1 MATVHVRIEWPDG
14 VEMPAAARCRVTVE
28 NVSRLDAASTVVGE
42 TVVED
47 LDPDAPVDVEVD
59 VPHVDDGSD
68 LVVRVHVVDGARRG
82 REVEAGDLLTTQSH
96 PVLTRGRGS
105 EVVVHPR
112 RIG

>member
-1 MATVHVRIEWPDG
+1 VATVHVRIEWPDDA
-14 VEMPAAARCRVTVE
+14 ELPADAQCRVTVE
-28 NVSRLDAASTVVGE
+28 DVSRLDAASTVVGE
-42 TVVED
+42 TVLTD
-47 LDPDAPVDVEVD
+47 LTLGAPVDVEVD
-59 VPHVDDGSD
+59 VPHVDLGAD